1 MPQFSNCPPD
11 DKMDNR
17 TAELLM
23 TCDAFATGT
32 TKEPKL
38 NSFSFK
44 KEPQALTPARC
55 IAPLVNAIT

>member
-1 MPQFSNCPPD
+1 MPQFSNCPPN

-17 TAELLM
+17 AAELLIY
-23 TCDAFATGT
+23 DAFATGT

-38 NSFSFK
+38 NSLPFG

-55 IAPLVNAIT
+55 FAPFVDAIT